1 MDLIKRQPV
10 ITVGLI
16 TTALVALI
24 NATNSF
30 GITAITQAQIDALN
44 NAVIAMWPLLLIIWT
59 LVTPA
64 AAPKLPEGQSVKL
77 PDGTSGTVTRT

>member
-1 MDLIKRQPV
+1 MDTIKRQPV
-10 ITVGLI
+10 ITVGII

-30 GITAITQAQIDALN
+30 GLTAITQAQIDALN
-44 NAVIAMWPLLLIIWT
+44 GAVVAMWPVLLIVWA

-64 AAPKLPEGQSVKL
+64 AAPKLAAGTDVRL
-77 PDGTSGTVTRT
+77 PDGTTGTVQPK